1 MLARMLLDA
10 TPISEIARHLDGLSP
25 AARREALA
33 ATTRAEQRSLYEKA
47 KGSPPITMADLIP
60 EGVEAGA
67 QVRHFGRNTLPLPA
81 AWRTFE
87 KRFARPED
95 GSVRGFG
102 YNESPTRPLIGP
114 GFFVA
119 IRCDGNDAW
128 MERGAVVIDYFQV
141 PDGPVPANWPRVV
154 PNSKGLQMFVYQGT
168 RDFMRKVSEGVSIGS
183 AYKGEKKLDHYF
195 TLVREGL
202 ARRGR
207 PAVFHAGAGGL
218 PRRSC
223 AVAPGAGRARASGAE
238 PVPPGSSGVLHGASS
253 FAAVVAGAG
262 GPGGGRLLQG
272 ANPHGAPRPGAV
284 LLRRGDDPARA
295 SSLRGG
301 PGERVGAG
309 RAAPGAVPGDASA
322 GACPLARGPSPG
334 AASAGEGRGAP

>member
-47 KGSPPITMADLIP
+47 KASAPITMADLIP

-102 YNESPTRPLIGP
+102 YNESPTRSLIGP

-141 PDGPVPANWPRVV
+141 PDGPVPTNWPRVV

-202 ARRGR
+202 PGDPGRWRR
-207 PAVFHAGAGGL
+207 
-218 PRRSC
+218 
-223 AVAPGAGRARASGAE
+223 APTARASGAE
-238 PVPPGSSGVLHGASS
+238 PAPPGSSGVLHGASP
-253 FAAVVAGAG
+253 FAAVGAGAG

-272 ANPHGAPRPGAV
+272 TGPREPPRPGAV
-284 LLRRGDDPARA
+284 LLGGGDDPARA

-309 RAAPGAVPGDASA
+309 PPAPAADPGDALA
-322 GACPLARGPSPG
+322 GAGPLARGPPPG
-334 AASAGEGRGAP
+334 AASAGEGRGDPGPRAALRPPGDQPR